1 MEKEDLFSVY
11 AKVTL
16 LFVIFFISLPM
27 MSASLYV
34 PEDSVAK
41 VSKRQPVYFVNDTY
55 VDSED
60 FEDMQILEDIVSI
73 DVIKDADKNPQLKKL
88 FDKYGKNT
96 GFIFVRLKPGI
107 DIKGIIGPDGKRLE
121 SERLPEFPGGK
132 TAMLNFIEKNK
143 KYPFALLDK
152 GIQSGSVQVTFVVKS
167 DGTLSDIKVKK
178 STAPELAKEAI
189 RLVSEMPKWI
199 PGKKAGIPSGYTR
212 MINIDFRGIIIR

>member
-1 MEKEDLFSVY
+1 MEKEELFSVY

-34 PEDSVAK
+34 PEDSVAE
-41 VSKRQPVYFVNDTY
+41 VSKRQPVYFVNDIY

-60 FEDMQILEDIVSI
+60 FEDMQILEDIISI

-143 KYPFALLDK
+143 KFPFALLDK
-152 GIQSGSVQVTFVVKS
+152 GIESGSAQVTFVVKS
-167 DGTLSDIKVKK
+167 DGTLSDIKVTK

-189 RLVSEMPKWI
+189 RVVSEMPKWI
-199 PGKKAGIPSGYTR
+199 PGKKAGIPSDYTR
-212 MINIDFRGIIIR
+212 MINIDVRGIIIR